1 MIFIQLKYYH
11 IKMKIYMFF
20 VFFQLKYYHDIKM
33 RIYMFFGFFQLKY
46 YHDIK
51 MIISC
56 SNDRDTAL
64 VKG

>member
-1 MIFIQLKYYH
+1 
-11 IKMKIYMFF
+11 
-20 VFFQLKYYHDIKM
+20 M

-51 MIISC
+51 MRIYMFFVFFQLKYYHNIKMIISC

>member
-1 MIFIQLKYYH
+1 
-11 IKMKIYMFF
+11 
-20 VFFQLKYYHDIKM
+20 M
-33 RIYMFFGFFQLKY
+33 RIYMFFVFFQLKY